1 MSLRIRLRK
10 QGKTNRPFYRLVL
23 ADVRSPRDGKYA
35 EMLGWY
41 NPFEEDEEKHAHIQ
55 ADRVEFWLENGA
67 QMSDKA
73 EALVKRIAPDVV
85 KKFHAKAHAKRL
97 KKLVKKKQRKATAA
111 K

>member
-23 ADVRSPRDGKYA
+23 TDVRSPRDGKYS

-41 NPFEEDEEKHAHIQ
+41 NPFEEEGENHACVH
-55 ADRVEFWLENGA
+55 ADRVEHWLERGA
-67 QMSDKA
+67 QLSDKA

-85 KKFHAKAHAKRL
+85 RKFNEKAHTKRL
-97 KKLVKKKQRKATAA
+97 KKLAKKKLRKKSAA
-111 K
+111 S

>member
-23 ADVRSPRDGKYA
+23 ADVRSPRDGKYV

-41 NPFEEDEEKHAHIQ
+41 NPFEEEAEKHACVH
-55 ADRVEFWLENGA
+55 ADRVTHWLEHGA

-73 EALVKRIAPDVV
+73 EALVKRIAPEVV
-85 KKFHAKAHAKRL
+85 KKFQEKEQAKRL
-97 KKLVKKKQRKATAA
+97 KKLAKKKQRKKAA
-111 K
+111 A

>member
-23 ADVRSPRDGKYA
+23 ADVRSPRDGKYV

-41 NPFEEDEEKHAHIQ
+41 NPFEEQEDKHACVH
-55 ADRVEFWLENGA
+55 ADRVEHWLNNGA

-73 EALVKRIAPDVV
+73 EALVKRIAPEVV
-85 KKFHAKAHAKRL
+85 QKLHEKAHAKRL
-97 KKLVKKKQRKATAA
+97 KKLAKKKQRKKSAA
-111 K
+111 

>member
-23 ADVRSPRDGKYA
+23 ADVHSPRDGKYS
-35 EMLGWY
+35 ELLGWY
-41 NPFEEDEEKHAHIQ
+41 NPFEEDEEKHACVH
-55 ADRVEFWLENGA
+55 ADRVEHWLENGA

-73 EALVKRIAPDVV
+73 EALIRRIAPAVV
-85 KKFHAKAHAKRL
+85 KKFREKECAKRL
-97 KKLVKKKQRKATAA
+97 KKLSKKRMRKKNAA